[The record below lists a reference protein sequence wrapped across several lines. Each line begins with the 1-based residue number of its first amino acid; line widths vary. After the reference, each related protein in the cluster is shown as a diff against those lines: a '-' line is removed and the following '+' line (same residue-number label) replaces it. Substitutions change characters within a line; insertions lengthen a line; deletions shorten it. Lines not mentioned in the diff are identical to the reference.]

1 MSSILDNGNKLLRE
15 LHIIQNTKLY
25 LVIIYHHKIFLLFQ
39 MNMEKSLYITVASV
53 WLFLVVYFY
62 SRVIVIGTL
71 IFAIIATLRT
81 YILHFY
87 NDMIGLPKGPLPI
100 PILGNIHQLGVMAH
114 ENLRILSKKYGS
126 VMRVLVGD
134 DIIFVVSG
142 ADEII
147 EGLVTKS
154 VDFAGRPFTYTL
166 DLTTGGKGN
175 FILHTNLL
183 SSLYLY

>member
-1 MSSILDNGNKLLRE
+1 
-15 LHIIQNTKLY
+15 
-25 LVIIYHHKIFLLFQ
+25 
-39 MNMEKSLYITVASV
+39 MEKSLYLTVASM

-62 SRVIVIGTL
+62 SKVVIFGSL
-71 IFAIIATLRT
+71 IFVVVVTLRT

-87 NDMIGLPKGPLPI
+87 NNMIGLPKGPLPI
-100 PILGNIHQLGVMAH
+100 PILGNIHQLGRMAH
-114 ENLRILSKKYGS
+114 ENLRVLSKTYGS

-134 DIIFVVSG
+134 DVIFVVSG

-166 DLTTGGKGN
+166 DLTTGGKGKKFPN
-175 FILHTNLL
+175 NII
-183 SSLYLY
+183 